1 MVEIDLF
8 SKPSS
13 SSEVVSQVASENRKL
28 EVGMPEASS
37 TAEEIAACEEEL
49 QEESEKRRIIR
60 TQILGRIR
68 RQE

>member
-49 QEESEKRRIIR
+49 QEESEK
-60 TQILGRIR
+60 
-68 RQE
+68 EE